1 MKVSCKTSKKL
12 LQKSLQQNNG
22 VWDQLLLQNGPWESP
37 RQVPEPPRQPPGR
50 QPPGSLRGVQRRL
63 QAAPVTP
70 LWLPQAPL
78 VSLWLPL
85 SIA

>member
-1 MKVSCKTSKKL
+1 MKVSYKTSKKQD
-12 LQKSLQQNNG
+12 QKSLQQDNG

-37 RQVPEPPRQPPGR
+37 GQVPEPTRQST
-50 QPPGSLRGVQRRL
+50 GSPQGVQRRL

-70 LWLPQAPL
+70 VWLPQAPL

-85 SIA
+85 STA

>member
-1 MKVSCKTSKKL
+1 MKVSYKTSKKL

-22 VWDQLLLQNGPWESP
+22 VWDRLLLQNGPWGSP
-37 RQVPEPPRQPPGR
+37 RQVLETPRQPPGSP
-50 QPPGSLRGVQRRL
+50 QGVQRRL

-70 LWLPQAPL
+70 VWLPQAPL

-85 SIA
+85 SNA